1 MTIEKIKEKL
11 RGEEYDFL
19 RKDKNLG
26 ILIKQFKRDMIRK
39 FLWM

>member
-19 RKDKNLG
+19 RKDKNLDNNII
-26 ILIKQFKRDMIRK
+26 ILTVDGSHNR
-39 FLWM
+39 

>member
-26 ILIKQFKRDMIRK
+26 NNIIILTLGGSHNR
-39 FLWM
+39 